1 MISQKIHK
9 NNSRNP
15 LLNKCHYTQMYFNY
29 LRPTVK
35 TSLTRNKINEILRI
49 CNTYP
54 GIYHWAFIM
63 IWNELFADA
72 AKLFVSNRKIFYLHN
87 NWIISTHCTMHTK
100 NLFMIN
106 SNPVKISIFNPFFF
120 VFHFNC
126 VCVSLLLYEFVQMFV
141 WDQKKCLFVL
151 QKKRGKCGLN
161 GL

>member
-29 LRPTVK
+29 LHPTVK

-106 SNPVKISIFNPFFF
+106 SNPVKISIFNPFFLYF
-120 VFHFNC
+120 ISIVC
-126 VCVSLLLYEFVQMFV
+126 VCFFVIVWICTNVRVGSKEMFV
-141 WDQKKCLFVL
+141 CSTKK
-151 QKKRGKCGLN
+151 KGKVRIK
-161 GL
+161 

>member
-1 MISQKIHK
+1 MISQKFHK

-15 LLNKCHYTQMYFNY
+15 LLNKFHYTQMYFNY
-29 LRPTVK
+29 LRPTVI
-35 TSLTRNKINEILRI
+35 TSLSRNNINEILRI

-87 NWIISTHCTMHTK
+87 NWIISTHCTMRSK
-100 NLFMIN
+100 NLFMFN

-120 VFHFNC
+120 CISFQLC
-126 VCVSLLLYEFVQMFV
+126 VLLLYEFVQMFV

-151 QKKRGKCGLN
+151 QKKEESAD
-161 GL
+161 